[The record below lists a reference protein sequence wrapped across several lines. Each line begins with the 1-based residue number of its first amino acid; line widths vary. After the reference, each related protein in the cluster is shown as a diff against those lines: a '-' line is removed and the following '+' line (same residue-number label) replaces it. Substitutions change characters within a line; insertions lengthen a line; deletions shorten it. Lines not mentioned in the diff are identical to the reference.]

1 MVLGANG
8 PLFSL
13 PNCGA
18 GRARMQENRA
28 AKRTIKNSDD
38 TNFILKG
45 FFDFFVNDFV
55 RDCASKCF
63 WNAFIYNLII

>member
-55 RDCASKCF
+55 RDCAS
-63 WNAFIYNLII
+63 